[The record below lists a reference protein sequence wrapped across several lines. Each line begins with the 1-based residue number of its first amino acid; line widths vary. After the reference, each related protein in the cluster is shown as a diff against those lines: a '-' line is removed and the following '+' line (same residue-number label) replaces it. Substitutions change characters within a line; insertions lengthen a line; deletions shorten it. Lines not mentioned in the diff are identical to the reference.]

1 MGQQHIP
8 FTSEQSDT
16 LLATGRAMRAA
27 AGLAVARAL
36 VEFGGGVVSGLQQ
49 GGDNLGA
56 LLIQAG
62 QGCFGTLL
70 AGAFAVML
78 FKAATALDT
87 VVHTDTDDQAHL
99 AEAIRQIR
107 NVFML
112 KIALIALVIVFAC
125 LAFFVG
131 MGAGALSG

>member
-27 AGLAVARAL
+27 AGLAVAKAL
-36 VEFGGGVVSGLQQ
+36 VEFGSGVVSGLQQ
-49 GGDNLGA
+49 GGDNLGTV
-56 LLIQAG
+56 LVQAG
-62 QGCFGTLL
+62 KGCVGTLL
-70 AGAFAVML
+70 AGVFAFML

-87 VVHTDTDDQAHL
+87 VVHTDTDDQANL
-99 AEAIRQIR
+99 VEAIRQIR

-112 KIALIALVIVFAC
+112 KIVLLLVGLVFAC
-125 LAFFVG
+125 LLGVG
-131 MGAGALSG
+131 AAALAG